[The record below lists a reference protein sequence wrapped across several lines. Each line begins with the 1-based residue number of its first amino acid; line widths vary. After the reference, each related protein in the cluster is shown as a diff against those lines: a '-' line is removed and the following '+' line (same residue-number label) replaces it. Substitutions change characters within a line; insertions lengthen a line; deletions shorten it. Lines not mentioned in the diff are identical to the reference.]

1 MARYKNT
8 LKIFSLECSCAG
20 FLSFKIHSS
29 KLFLLL
35 ICLIL
40 KFFTA
45 LTYVTLWMSNLEYI
59 LIS

>member
-8 LKIFSLECSCAG
+8 LKTFSLVCAG
-20 FLSFKIHSS
+20 FLSFKIHST